1 MLVAIER
8 MVDLCKAHA
17 TRFWLTTS
25 CGPPNL
31 KKTERVIYGEVGMKT
46 HLKAIRTRKM
56 ITKGE
61 LAKSAG
67 LSIPTIER
75 IEKGYDCR
83 LKTKRKLLCALG
95 VSIENRH
102 EVFPDDEE

>member
-1 MLVAIER
+1 
-8 MVDLCKAHA
+8 
-17 TRFWLTTS
+17 
-25 CGPPNL
+25 
-31 KKTERVIYGEVGMKT
+31 MKT

-83 LKTKRKLLCALG
+83 PKTMRKILGALG
-95 VSIENRH
+95 IDLENRH
-102 EVFPDDEE
+102 EVFPDDE